1 MIVSLFLSREALIIS
16 AIAAA
21 ICVTMGSTLR
31 FITKNRGGRLAAYL
45 LCIGYILFA
54 ASIAI
59 YIVLGFLSP

>member
-31 FITKNRGGRLAAYL
+31 FIMKDRRRKFAAPILYL
-45 LCIGYILFA
+45 GYLLFA
-54 ASIAI
+54 ASVAI
-59 YIVLGFLSP
+59 YIVLGFLPP